1 MKYKK
6 LQILALC
13 TLMGVGAL
21 SAQGHEG
28 SKKKKFSGAILFGRG
43 IYLGDPIVPTS
54 PVSNSATLQNLPLD
68 WIADAIEND
77 DKIPK
82 TLLNGLSDWTVS
94 GEAPNVVG
102 ISSQNEI
109 TNMVGAEFRYFI
121 SDKVALKFNGS
132 GIFKNTP
139 AQENVTGVTPATSG
153 ALEPASPSAGWIPN
167 YAATV
172 LDNSLNVNVSLGAE
186 YHFASANKLSPYVGL
201 MVPFCYG
208 RRSVYDPT
216 VTVDMTKSLDD
227 PSAVKITDV
236 GNRHIEQI
244 GFGGQFILG
253 ADYDLSE
260 SLFIGLEI
268 KPVSYLYAYNVK
280 YPAPGLETR
289 KADTHAFG
297 FFTQP
302 VFKIGFR
309 F

>member
-6 LQILALC
+6 LQIFALC

-21 SAQGHEG
+21 SAQDHEG
-28 SKKKKFSGAILFGRG
+28 SKTKKFSGAILFGRG
-43 IYLGDPIVPTS
+43 IYLAEPTVPASPTS
-54 PVSNSATLQNLPLD
+54 TD
-68 WIADAIEND
+68 WN
-77 DKIPK
+77 
-82 TLLNGLSDWTVS
+82 VS
-94 GEAPNVVG
+94 GEAPSVVG
-102 ISSQNEI
+102 ISSQNEL
-109 TNMVGAEFRYFI
+109 TNMIGAEFRYFL
-121 SDKVALKFNGS
+121 SNKVALKFNGS

-139 AQENVTGVTPATSG
+139 AQENVAGVTPATSG
-153 ALEPASPSAGWIPN
+153 ALDASSPSAGWIPS

-172 LDNSLNVNVSLGAE
+172 MDNSLNVNVSLGAE
-186 YHFASANKLSPYVGL
+186 YHFNSANKLSPYVGL

-216 VTVDMTKSLDD
+216 VTVDITKSDVG
-227 PSAVKITDV
+227 SAVTITDV

-244 GFGGQFILG
+244 GFGGQFVLG

-268 KPVSYLYAYNVK
+268 KPVSYLYAYNIK